1 MKWCLANVKCPI
13 NVNSLSFFLMDYS
26 VRKQKGAL
34 QIIIQQNKTINNI
47 QGYKDVLI
55 EHNSPTLSTPQV

>member
-13 NVNSLSFFLMDYS
+13 NVNFLPFFLMDYS

-34 QIIIQQNKTINNI
+34 QIIIQQHKTINNI
-47 QGYKDVLI
+47 QRYKDVLR